1 MRNVARGEMTTR
13 NEVVLIVW
21 GVGVTMKHSN
31 HMKIIIFKPQK
42 ERIFR
47 YHQGI
52 KAHVTF
58 DFVHTGLSYRYMFGT
73 VATLSQQ
80 EEVEQLG
87 S

>member
-42 ERIFR
+42 RKELSLPSGNKG
-47 YHQGI
+47 Y
-52 KAHVTF
+52 VTF